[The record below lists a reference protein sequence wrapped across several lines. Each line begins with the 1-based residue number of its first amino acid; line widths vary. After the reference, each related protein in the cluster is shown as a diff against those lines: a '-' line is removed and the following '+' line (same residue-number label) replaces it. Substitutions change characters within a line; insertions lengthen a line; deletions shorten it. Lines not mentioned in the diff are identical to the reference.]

1 MFYYLLD
8 EIRERVSQSEVL
20 AQLAEEASEL
30 AHAALKLRRAYDG
43 RNPTPVSIREAYDCL
58 LEEFADIK
66 ACADVLGFDR
76 YSERRKIEDIEGDK
90 LTRWATRLMESEKQT
105 DDTPWKEDKT

>member
-1 MFYYLLD
+1 MFYYMLD
-8 EIRERVSQSEVL
+8 EIRERITQSEVL

-43 RNPTPVSIREAYDCL
+43 KNPTPVTIKEAYDCL
-58 LEEFADIK
+58 IEEFADIK
-66 ACADVLGFDR
+66 ACADVLGFN
-76 YSERRKIEDIEGDK
+76 RRSKICKIEKTEGDK

-105 DDTPWKEDKT
+105 DEHE

>member
-8 EIRERVSQSEVL
+8 EIRERITQSEVL

-43 RNPTPVSIREAYDCL
+43 KNPTPVTIKEAYDCL
-58 LEEFADIK
+58 IEEFADIK
-66 ACADVLGFDR
+66 ACADVLGFNR
-76 YSERRKIEDIEGDK
+76 HCEMCKIENTEGDK
-90 LTRWATRLMESEKQT
+90 LTRWATRLMEQEEQT
-105 DDTPWKEDKT
+105 DENP